1 MRALLYGGGYWEGQ
15 GVCIANDPESPWGIR
30 GDLLGY
36 VAELLST
43 IRCLEGQCEAGGG
56 GCYEGSVYG
65 KGMVGPIHGFLR
77 LYNLRPYSRRFPLTP
92 RPPTTGQREPEAT

>member
-1 MRALLYGGGYWEGQ
+1 MHGGGYWEGQ
-15 GVCIANDPESPWGIR
+15 SVCIADDPESPWGIR

-43 IRCLEGQCEAGGG
+43 IGCLEGQCEAGGG

-65 KGMVGPIHGFLR
+65 KGMDDSFGIL
-77 LYNLRPYSRRFPLTP
+77 LE
-92 RPPTTGQREPEAT
+92 PP